1 MIDPAISN
9 MLMENKEHFLIPAS
23 QVATLEADNSLTHA
37 FLVLTKVRY
46 SKIPVVARGDKFVG
60 LISMPMITDTM
71 LGLEK
76 LDVDTLDE
84 HCVDD
89 VVDKQVATIENPYD
103 IEEVMHLLVDNPFLP
118 VVSKEGEFTGI
129 VTRRE
134 WMKSFNFLAHNLDK
148 EFELVPKDK
157 AETVQD

>member
-23 QVATLEADNSLTHA
+23 RVATVEADNSLTHA

-46 SKIPVVARGDKFVG
+46 SKIPVVRHGEQFVG
-60 LISMPMITDTM
+60 LLSMPMITDTM

-76 LDVDTLDE
+76 LDVDTLDD
-84 HCVDD
+84 HCVSD
-89 VVDKQVATIENPYD
+89 VMDQNVATIENPYD

-118 VVSKEGEFTGI
+118 VVSKEGDFTGI

-134 WMKSFNFLAHNLDK
+134 WMKSFNFLAHNLDR
-148 EFELVPKDK
+148 EFDLIPRGDTAKD
-157 AETVQD
+157 

>member
-1 MIDPAISN
+1 VN
-9 MLMENKEHFLIPAS
+9 
-23 QVATLEADNSLTHA
+23 
-37 FLVLTKVRY
+37 
-46 SKIPVVARGDKFVG
+46 
-60 LISMPMITDTM
+60 
-71 LGLEK
+71 
-76 LDVDTLDE
+76 
-84 HCVDD
+84 D

-148 EFELVPKDK
+148 EFELVPKVK
-157 AETVQD
+157 AENAHD